1 MNTKNTKLCIKCG
14 EEFKEQHESY
24 ALDCQRC
31 MNKDE
36 NE

>member
-1 MNTKNTKLCIKCG
+1 MNREDVKLCIKCG
-14 EEFKEQHESY
+14 EEFNETYDSY